1 MFLDLGERKLDL
13 KQPKIM
19 GVLNMT
25 PDSFSD
31 GGKYL
36 SVDDAFSACVDMVKE
51 GASVID
57 IGGESTR
64 PGSVE
69 VSSEQQLDR
78 VIPII
83 LKVKQNLDTI
93 ISIDSGDAAVIK
105 EATDNGAEIV
115 NDVFALTKKNA
126 INEASKAH
134 TAVCLMHMKG
144 KPISMQDKPIY
155 NDLLDEIKT
164 FLDDRVNKC
173 IAAGIKRNS
182 IIIDPGFGFGKTVSD
197 NLILLKN
204 LRAFSELKIPICI
217 GLSRKSFIGEV
228 TNRSIDQRVSGSLS
242 AALIAIQNG
251 ANIIR
256 THDVGPTKD
265 AIEIHNSLQRV

>member
-36 SVDDAFSACVDMVKE
+36 SLDDAFSACVKMVKE

-64 PGSVE
+64 PGAAE

-204 LRAFSELKIPICI
+204 LYTFSELNIPICI

-228 TNRSIDQRVSGSLS
+228 TNRSLDQRVSGSLS
-242 AALIAIQNG
+242 AALIAIQSG

-265 AIEIHNSLQRV
+265 AIEIYNSLQQI

>member
-1 MFLDLGERKLDL
+1 
-13 KQPKIM
+13 
-19 GVLNMT
+19 
-25 PDSFSD
+25 
-31 GGKYL
+31 
-36 SVDDAFSACVDMVKE
+36 
-51 GASVID
+51 
-57 IGGESTR
+57 
-64 PGSVE
+64 
-69 VSSEQQLDR
+69 
-78 VIPII
+78 
-83 LKVKQNLDTI
+83 
-93 ISIDSGDAAVIK
+93 
-105 EATDNGAEIV
+105 
-115 NDVFALTKKNA
+115 
-126 INEASKAH
+126 
-134 TAVCLMHMKG
+134 MKG
-144 KPISMQDKPIY
+144 KPLSMQDQPIY

-228 TNRSIDQRVSGSLS
+228 TNRSLDKRVSGSLS
-242 AALIAIQNG
+242 AALIAIQGG

-265 AIEIHNSLQRV
+265 AIEIYNSLQQT

>member
-1 MFLDLGERKLDL
+1 MFLDLGERMLDL
-13 KQPKIM
+13 NQPKIM

-31 GGKYL
+31 GGRYS
-36 SVDDAFSACVDMVKE
+36 SVDEAFLACLEMTKE
-51 GASVID
+51 GASIID

-64 PGSVE
+64 PGAIE
-69 VSSEQQLDR
+69 VSSEEQLDR
-78 VIPII
+78 VIPLI
-83 LKVKQNLDTI
+83 LKIKQNIDTI
-93 ISIDSGDAAVIK
+93 ISIDSGNAAVIK
-105 EATDNGAEIV
+105 EAIDNGAEIV
-115 NDVFALTKKNA
+115 NDVYALTKKDA
-126 INEASKAH
+126 ITEVSEAH

-144 KPISMQDKPIY
+144 KPISMQNQPIY
-155 NDLLDEIKT
+155 SDILDEIRS
-164 FLDDRVNKC
+164 FLVDKASKC

-182 IIIDPGFGFGKTVSD
+182 IMIDPGFGFGKTVSD

-204 LRAFSELKIPICI
+204 LHAFSGLKFPICV

-228 TNRSIDQRVSGSLS
+228 TNRDLDQRVSGSLS

-265 AIEIHNSLQRV
+265 AIEIYNSLSRA

>member
-31 GGKYL
+31 GGKYSSL
-36 SVDDAFSACVDMVKE
+36 DEAFLACLEMVKE
-51 GASVID
+51 GASIID

-64 PGSVE
+64 PGASE
-69 VSSEQQLDR
+69 VSSEEQLDR
-78 VIPII
+78 VIPLI
-83 LKVKQNLDTI
+83 LKIKQNLDTV
-93 ISIDSGDAAVIK
+93 ISIDSGNAAVIK
-105 EATDNGAEIV
+105 EATDNGAEFV
-115 NDVFALTKKNA
+115 NDVYALTKKDA
-126 INEASKAH
+126 MTEVSEAH

-144 KPISMQDKPIY
+144 KPISMQDQPIY
-155 NDLLDEIKT
+155 SNILDEIRS
-164 FLDDRVNKC
+164 FLLDRASKC

-204 LRAFSELKIPICI
+204 LHVFSELKFPICV
-217 GLSRKSFIGEV
+217 GLSRKSFIGET
-228 TNRSIDQRVSGSLS
+228 TNRAIDQRVSGSLS

-265 AIEIHNSLQRV
+265 AIEIYNSLSRV